1 MKVGVIIAA
10 AGSSRRMGFDKLL
23 LPLCGKSVIR
33 RSAEAFVPFADIL
46 TVVCSKNNLN
56 ALKRELAGIDCQ
68 FVLGGKE
75 RYQSVQKALGSL
87 EGADIV
93 LVHDGARPLV
103 SKSII
108 KKCIEQTAR
117 LGSAVVG
124 VKAKDTVKYCDGNEV
139 VHTPDRSRLWQ
150 VQTPQ
155 GFNYSKL
162 KQAYRD
168 ASDGVTDDAQVYENA
183 GNAVYMLEGEYSNIK
198 LTTTDDIITAK
209 AFLGETKM
217 RIGNGFDVHA
227 FADNRKLI
235 LCGEEIEYEKGL
247 LGHSDADVA
256 VHALMDAMLG
266 AAGMRDIGY
275 YFPDT
280 DPEYKG
286 ANSVALLKK
295 VNEMLLQAGYKV
307 GNADVTVIAQA
318 PKLSPH
324 IEKMRKNLA
333 AALDISDNN
342 VCVKATTTEKL
353 GFTGR
358 KEGIAAQAAVL
369 LETVL

>member
-1 MKVGVIIAA
+1 MKIGVIIAA
-10 AGSSRRMGFDKLL
+10 AGSSKRMGFDKLL
-23 LPLCGKSVIR
+23 LPICGKSVIK
-33 RSAEAFVPFADIL
+33 RSVEAFVPFADIL
-46 TVVCSKNNLN
+46 TVVCSKNNLS
-56 ALKRELAGIDCQ
+56 ALKRELEGIDCQ
-68 FVLGGKE
+68 FVIGGKE
-75 RYQSVQKALGSL
+75 RYESVQRALGSL

-103 SKSII
+103 SKDII

-155 GFNYSKL
+155 GFNYEKL
-162 KQAYRD
+162 KLAYREV
-168 ASDGVTDDAQVYENA
+168 SDNVTDDAQVYENA

-198 LTTTDDIITAK
+198 LTTADDITLAK
-209 AFLGETKM
+209 AFLGERKM

-227 FADNRKLI
+227 FSDNRRLI

-247 LGHSDADVA
+247 LGHSDADDA

-266 AAGMRDIGY
+266 AAGMRERGY
-275 YFPDT
+275 YCPET

-286 ANSVALLKK
+286 ADSIALLKR
-295 VNEMLLQAGYKV
+295 VNQMLKELGYTV
-307 GNADVTVIAQA
+307 GNADITIIAQA
-318 PKLSPH
+318 PKLSPY
-324 IEKMRKNLA
+324 IENMKKNLA
-333 AALDISDNN
+333 DALGIPHEDI
-342 VCVKATTTEKL
+342 CVKATTTERL

-358 KEGIAAQAAVL
+358 KEGIAAQAVVL
-369 LETVL
+369 IQT